1 MMEVQ
6 VQPVDRL
13 PLKTPEKEFLITQLD
28 HLLERYLTTLDQYQK
43 AQQQLTAYMCS
54 VSSQRAFLPAFA
66 DLR

>member
-1 MMEVQ
+1 MTEVQ
-6 VQPVDRL
+6 VQPVSRL
-13 PLKTPEKEFLITQLD
+13 PPKAPEKDFLITQLD

-43 AQQQLTAYMCS
+43 AQQQLTACMSS